1 MWDRKEK
8 KKFRKGFSGSEENGR
23 NGDGSKARNSAEKRA
38 RFIASLTPE
47 ERAERRRKL
56 EKEGGSYEDG
66 GMPCNKKKNKMAAL
80 AKLAKTGSSK

>member
-1 MWDRKEK
+1 MYNEDEQRRFRETISGKKEK
-8 KKFRKGFSGSEENGR
+8 REKKE
-23 NGDGSKARNSAEKRA
+23 SADERRV
-38 RFIASLTPE
+38 RFIASLTPQ
-47 ERAERRRKL
+47 ERAERERKL

>member
-1 MWDRKEK
+1 MYNEDEQRRFRETISGKKEK
-8 KKFRKGFSGSEENGR
+8 RKKKE
-23 NGDGSKARNSAEKRA
+23 SADERRV
-38 RFIASLTPE
+38 RFIASLTPQ
-47 ERAERRRKL
+47 ERAERERKL